1 MASQKLID
9 ALNKDLAD
17 ELGATIQYLWHH
29 FMCEGLESPAI
40 SDLFSKTAMD
50 EMKHIE
56 KLGERIVY
64 LGGQP
69 GTKPSEA
76 ATGGNLTKM
85 VQDDLAAE
93 NRAIAQYRAHV
104 KLAGEENDPVTRLM
118 LENILAD
125 EEGHADSWET
135 VLGIRKG

>member
-1 MASQKLID
+1 MASPKLLD

-29 FMCEGLESPAI
+29 FMCEGMESPAI
-40 SDLFSKTAMD
+40 SDLFSKTARD

-56 KLGERIVY
+56 KIGERIVY

-69 GTKPSEA
+69 ATKPSDVV
-76 ATGGNLTKM
+76 TGGSLTKM

-93 NRAIAQYRAHV
+93 NRAIAQYNAHI
-104 KLAGEENDPVTRLM
+104 KLAIEENDPVTRLM
-118 LENILAD
+118 LENIVSN
-125 EEGHADSWET
+125 EEEHADTWET
-135 VLGIRKG
+135 VLSIRKK